1 MYFMINQVKEEWNEA
16 GFPYVDYVIKPSTT
30 FIHIMS
36 DKDEPTNYHGHID
49 IYVYSD
55 GSFTACCKGHNGID
69 EPVNFT
75 PEMSEALCDTILY
88 LKYY

>member
-1 MYFMINQVKEEWNEA
+1 MYFMLNNVKEEWNEA

-49 IYVYSD
+49 IYMFIQMVVLQRVV
-55 GSFTACCKGHNGID
+55 KGIMVLMNLLILHLKCQMLY
-69 EPVNFT
+69 V
-75 PEMSEALCDTILY
+75 ILY
-88 LKYY
+88 FI